1 MDSIFKYY
9 PFDHYDSR
17 YGMDSVRYKFS
28 GKERDRE
35 TGYDYMEQRYYYPPL
50 AFWLRPDPLMD
61 KYIHQSPYAY
71 CNGNPLKYVDPAHT
85 RTIRQSTTSC

>member
-35 TGYDYMEQRYYYPPL
+35 TGYDYMKQL
-50 AFWLRPDPLMD
+50 L
-61 KYIHQSPYAY
+61 I
-71 CNGNPLKYVDPAHT
+71 
-85 RTIRQSTTSC
+85 

>member
-85 RTIRQSTTSC
+85 RTIRQK